1 MSKNKKKEYI
11 TYKTYYQNNND
22 NIFIQD
28 CMNLILKY
36 TTKRFAYLKKHNLL
50 GTYDKD
56 DCDDYRKAQFYEDEN
71 KVEHLILDARYARAI
86 DKSIQAKCD
95 SLIKCKQNN
104 LESKLIKLEQLQ
116 NEFDKAQEKYHNSK
130 VSKYSEKEAY
140 KNLEYKNKVLQK
152 ITSKIETLQYEI
164 NNKIYNGI
172 VFGGKKLFKEQFKEN
187 INFEIWKE
195 KWHNRGNEFECGGS
209 KSENYGNKQFQL
221 KFSKTIKN
229 KHYFDLHVNV
239 PYQLRE
245 KYGSVYILKNIYF
258 PRGNDILKQNHDNN
272 VAYFKDLNNYNNLK
286 KKLEKENKSITGLQK
301 PNIDDYYCDTVS
313 FLIKKH
319 YNGKM
324 GIHAS
329 IPRKIKQVITEDR
342 KGVIGIDIN
351 YDNISLSEINHLGKL
366 LHSKVYKFNFGSNNK
381 SGYREQMI
389 NKAIKEI
396 VLYAKEKKK
405 HLVIENLDFFKTK
418 MKQLKK
424 IDKKYNRMLHSLAYA
439 KIKERIRINCLLQ
452 GVVSKA
458 VDAAY
463 TSMLGK
469 TLYTKKYGI
478 SVHQAAA
485 YVIARRYYK
494 LEEYYEAP
502 KIEFIYKDK
511 SCSLT
516 IPVDI
521 YKKQDVNKKAK
532 TTNFY
537 KELYRWLSSEFK
549 APSRFYKKALTS

>member
-1 MSKNKKKEYI
+1 LSKNKKKEYI

-50 GTYDKD
+50 STYNKD
-56 DCDDYRKAQFYEDEN
+56 DCDDYRKSQFYKDEN

-104 LESKLIKLEQLQ
+104 LESKLIKLKELQ
-116 NEFDKAQEKYHNSK
+116 KEFDKAQEKYHNSK

-152 ITSKIETLQYEI
+152 ITSKIEKLQYEI

-187 INFEIWKE
+187 INFDTWQE

-209 KSENYGNKQFQL
+209 KSENYGNQQFQL
-221 KFSKTIKN
+221 KFSKTIRN

-245 KYGSVYILKNIYF
+245 KYGSVYVLKNIYF

-319 YNGKM
+319 YNGKI

-329 IPRKIKQVITEDR
+329 MPRKIKQVITEDR

-366 LHSKVYKFNFGSNNK
+366 LYSKVYKFNFGSNNK

-452 GVVSKA
+452 GVVSKT

-494 LEEYYEAP
+494 LEEYYEVP

-521 YKKQDVNKKAK
+521 YKKQDVNKKTK

>member
-1 MSKNKKKEYI
+1 LSKNKKKEYI

-50 GTYDKD
+50 GTYNKD
-56 DCDDYRKAQFYEDEN
+56 DCDDYRKSQFYKDEN

-104 LESKLIKLEQLQ
+104 LESKLIKLKELQ
-116 NEFDKAQEKYHNSK
+116 KEFDKAQEKYHNSK

-152 ITSKIETLQYEI
+152 ITSKIEKLQYEI

-187 INFEIWKE
+187 INFDTWQE

-209 KSENYGNKQFQL
+209 KSENYGNQQFQL

-319 YNGKM
+319 YNGKI

-329 IPRKIKQVITEDR
+329 MPRKIKQVITEDR

-366 LHSKVYKFNFGSNNK
+366 LYSKVYKFNFGSNNK

-452 GVVSKA
+452 GVVSKT

-494 LEEYYEAP
+494 LE
-502 KIEFIYKDK
+502 
-511 SCSLT
+511 
-516 IPVDI
+516 
-521 YKKQDVNKKAK
+521 
-532 TTNFY
+532 
-537 KELYRWLSSEFK
+537 
-549 APSRFYKKALTS
+549 

>member
-50 GTYDKD
+50 GTYNKD
-56 DCDDYRKAQFYEDEN
+56 DCDDYRKSQFYKDEN

-104 LESKLIKLEQLQ
+104 LESKLIKLKELQ
-116 NEFDKAQEKYHNSK
+116 KEFDKAQEKYHNSK

-152 ITSKIETLQYEI
+152 ITSKIEKLQYEI

-187 INFEIWKE
+187 INFDTWQE

-209 KSENYGNKQFQL
+209 KSENYGNQQFQL
-221 KFSKTIKN
+221 KFSKTIRN

-245 KYGSVYILKNIYF
+245 KYGSVYVLKNIYF

-319 YNGKM
+319 YNGKI

-329 IPRKIKQVITEDR
+329 MPRKIKQVITEDR

-366 LHSKVYKFNFGSNNK
+366 LYSKVYKFNFGSNNK

-452 GVVSKA
+452 GVVSKT

-494 LEEYYEAP
+494 LEEYYEVP

-521 YKKQDVNKKAK
+521 YKKQDVNKKTK

>member
-50 GTYDKD
+50 GTYNKD
-56 DCDDYRKAQFYEDEN
+56 DCDDYRKSQFYKDEN

-140 KNLEYKNKVLQK
+140 KNLEYKNKALQK

-187 INFEIWKE
+187 INFDTWQE

-209 KSENYGNKQFQL
+209 KSENYGNQQFQL
-221 KFSKTIKN
+221 KFSKTIRN

-245 KYGSVYILKNIYF
+245 KYGSVYVLKNIYF

-319 YNGKM
+319 YNGKI

-329 IPRKIKQVITEDR
+329 MPRKIKQVITEDR

-366 LHSKVYKFNFGSNNK
+366 LYSKVYKFNFGSNNK

-452 GVVSKA
+452 GVVSKT

-494 LEEYYEAP
+494 LEEYYEVP

-521 YKKQDVNKKAK
+521 YKKQDVNKKTK

>member
-50 GTYDKD
+50 GTYNKD
-56 DCDDYRKAQFYEDEN
+56 DCDDYRKSQFYKDEN

-104 LESKLIKLEQLQ
+104 LESKLIKLKELQ
-116 NEFDKAQEKYHNSK
+116 KEFDKAQEKYHNSK

-140 KNLEYKNKVLQK
+140 KNLEYKNKALQK
-152 ITSKIETLQYEI
+152 ITSKIEALQYEI

-187 INFEIWKE
+187 INFDTWQE

-209 KSENYGNKQFQL
+209 KSENYGNQQFQL
-221 KFSKTIKN
+221 KFSKTIRN

-319 YNGKM
+319 YNGKI

-452 GVVSKA
+452 GVVSKT

-494 LEEYYEAP
+494 LEEYYEVP

-521 YKKQDVNKKAK
+521 YKKQDVNKKTK

-549 APSRFYKKALTS
+549 APSRFYKKALIS

>member
-50 GTYDKD
+50 GTYNKD
-56 DCDDYRKAQFYEDEN
+56 DCDDYRKSQFYKDEN

-104 LESKLIKLEQLQ
+104 LESKLIKLKELQ
-116 NEFDKAQEKYHNSK
+116 KEFDKAQEKYHNSK

-140 KNLEYKNKVLQK
+140 KNLEYKNKALQK
-152 ITSKIETLQYEI
+152 ITSKIEALQYEI

-187 INFEIWKE
+187 INFDTWQE

-221 KFSKTIKN
+221 KFSKTIRN

-319 YNGKM
+319 YNGKI

-452 GVVSKA
+452 GVVSKT

-494 LEEYYEAP
+494 LEEYYEVP

-521 YKKQDVNKKAK
+521 YKKQDVNKKTK

>member
-50 GTYDKD
+50 GTYNKD
-56 DCDDYRKAQFYEDEN
+56 DCDDYRKSQFYKDEN

-140 KNLEYKNKVLQK
+140 KNLEYKNKALQK

-187 INFEIWKE
+187 INFDTWQE

-209 KSENYGNKQFQL
+209 KSENYGNQQFQL
-221 KFSKTIKN
+221 KFSKTIRN

-239 PYQLRE
+239 PYQLRK
-245 KYGSVYILKNIYF
+245 KYGNVYILRNIYF

-319 YNGKM
+319 YNGKI

-329 IPRKIKQVITEDR
+329 MPRKIKQVITEDR

-366 LHSKVYKFNFGSNNK
+366 LYSKVYKFNFGSNNK

-452 GVVSKA
+452 GVVSKT

-494 LEEYYEAP
+494 LEEYYEVP

-521 YKKQDVNKKAK
+521 YKKQDVNKKTK

>member
-50 GTYDKD
+50 GTYNKD
-56 DCDDYRKAQFYEDEN
+56 DCDDYRKSQFYKDEN

-104 LESKLIKLEQLQ
+104 LESKLIKLKELQ
-116 NEFDKAQEKYHNSK
+116 KEFDKAQEKYHNSK

-140 KNLEYKNKVLQK
+140 KNLEYKNKALQK
-152 ITSKIETLQYEI
+152 ITSKIEALQYEI

-187 INFEIWKE
+187 INFDTWQE

-209 KSENYGNKQFQL
+209 KSENYGNQQFQL
-221 KFSKTIKN
+221 KFSKTIRN

-319 YNGKM
+319 YNGKI

-452 GVVSKA
+452 GVVSKT

-494 LEEYYEAP
+494 LEEYYEVP

-521 YKKQDVNKKAK
+521 YKKQDVNKKTK

-537 KELYRWLSSEFK
+537 KELYRWLSNEFK
-549 APSRFYKKALTS
+549 APSRFYKKALIS

>member
-50 GTYDKD
+50 GTYNKD
-56 DCDDYRKAQFYEDEN
+56 DCDDYRKSQFYKDEN

-140 KNLEYKNKVLQK
+140 KNLEYKNKALQK

-187 INFEIWKE
+187 INFDTWQE

-221 KFSKTIKN
+221 KFSKTIRN

-245 KYGSVYILKNIYF
+245 KYGSVYVLKNIYF

-319 YNGKM
+319 YNGKI

-452 GVVSKA
+452 GVVSKT

-494 LEEYYEAP
+494 LEEYYEVP

-521 YKKQDVNKKAK
+521 YKKQDVNKKTK

>member
-1 MSKNKKKEYI
+1 MSKKKKKEYI

-22 NIFIQD
+22 NQFIQD

-36 TTKRFAYLKKHNLL
+36 TTKRFANLKKNNLL
-50 GTYDKD
+50 GTYNKK
-56 DCDDYRKAQFYEDEN
+56 DCDDYRKTQFYEDEN
-71 KVEHLILDARYARAI
+71 KNKHLILDTRYARAI
-86 DKSIQAKCD
+86 DISIQAKCD
-95 SLIKCKQNN
+95 SLIKCKQDN

-116 NEFDKAQEKYHNSK
+116 NDFGKAQEKYNNAKISQ
-130 VSKYSEKEAY
+130 YSIDKAY
-140 KNLEYKNKVLQK
+140 RDVEYKNKTLQK
-152 ITSKIETLQYEI
+152 IKSKINKLRFEI
-164 NNKIYNGI
+164 ENKIYNGI

-187 INFEIWKE
+187 VNFETWKE

-229 KHYFDLHVNV
+229 KHYFDLHINV

-245 KYGSVYILKNIYF
+245 KYGNVYILKNIYF
-258 PRGNDILKQNHDNN
+258 PRGNEILKQNYDNHKN
-272 VAYFKDLNNYNNLK
+272 YLNDLSNY
-286 KKLEKENKSITGLQK
+286 KKLKRQLENQNKSITGLQK
-301 PNIDDYYCDTVS
+301 PNIEDYDCHSVS

-319 YNGKM
+319 YNGKI

-329 IPRKIKQVITEDR
+329 IPRKIKQKVTNDT

-366 LHSKVYKFNFGSNNK
+366 IHSRVYKFNFGSNNK

-389 NKAIKEI
+389 NKAIKDI

-405 HLVIENLDFFKTK
+405 HLVVENLDFFKTK
-418 MKQLKK
+418 MKQLKN

-439 KIKERIRINCLLQ
+439 KIKERIHINCLLY
-452 GVVSKA
+452 GVVSKT
-458 VDAAY
+458 VNAAY

-494 LEEYYEAP
+494 LEEYYEVP

-521 YKKQDVNKKAK
+521 YKKQDVNKKTK

-537 KELYRWLSSEFK
+537 KELYRWLSNEFK
-549 APSRFYKKALTS
+549 APSRFYQKALIS

>member
-50 GTYDKD
+50 GTYNKD
-56 DCDDYRKAQFYEDEN
+56 DCDDYRKSQFYKDEN

-104 LESKLIKLEQLQ
+104 LESKLIKLKELQ
-116 NEFDKAQEKYHNSK
+116 KEFDKAQEKYHNSK

-140 KNLEYKNKVLQK
+140 KNLEYKNKALQK
-152 ITSKIETLQYEI
+152 ITSKIEALQYEI

-187 INFEIWKE
+187 INFDTWQE

-209 KSENYGNKQFQL
+209 KSENYGNQQFQL
-221 KFSKTIKN
+221 KFSKTIRN

-319 YNGKM
+319 YNGKI

-452 GVVSKA
+452 GVVSKT

-478 SVHQAAA
+478 SVHQASA

-494 LEEYYEAP
+494 LEEYYEVP

-521 YKKQDVNKKAK
+521 YKKQDVNKKTK

>member
-50 GTYDKD
+50 GTYNKD
-56 DCDDYRKAQFYEDEN
+56 DCDDYRKSQFYKDEN

-140 KNLEYKNKVLQK
+140 KNLEYKNKALQK

-187 INFEIWKE
+187 INFDTWQE

-209 KSENYGNKQFQL
+209 KSENYGNQQFQL
-221 KFSKTIKN
+221 KFSKTIRN

-239 PYQLRE
+239 PYQLRK
-245 KYGSVYILKNIYF
+245 KYGNVYILRNIYF

-319 YNGKM
+319 YNGKI

-452 GVVSKA
+452 GVVSKT

-494 LEEYYEAP
+494 LEEYYEVP

-521 YKKQDVNKKAK
+521 YKKQDVNKKTK

>member
-50 GTYDKD
+50 GTYNKD
-56 DCDDYRKAQFYEDEN
+56 DCDDYRKSQFYKDEN

-140 KNLEYKNKVLQK
+140 KNLEYKNKALQK

-187 INFEIWKE
+187 INFDTWQE

-209 KSENYGNKQFQL
+209 KSENYGNQQFQL

-319 YNGKM
+319 YNGKI

-329 IPRKIKQVITEDR
+329 MPRKIKQVITEDR

-452 GVVSKA
+452 GVVSKT

-494 LEEYYEAP
+494 LEEYYEIP

-521 YKKQDVNKKAK
+521 YKKQDVNKKTK

-537 KELYRWLSSEFK
+537 KELYRWLSNEFK
-549 APSRFYKKALTS
+549 APSKFYKKALTS

>member
-50 GTYDKD
+50 STYNKD
-56 DCDDYRKAQFYEDEN
+56 DCDDYRKSQFYKDEN

-104 LESKLIKLEQLQ
+104 LESKLIKLKELQ
-116 NEFDKAQEKYHNSK
+116 KEFDKAQEKYHNSK

-152 ITSKIETLQYEI
+152 ITSKIEKLQYEI

-187 INFEIWKE
+187 INFDTWQE

-209 KSENYGNKQFQL
+209 KSENYGNQQFQL
-221 KFSKTIKN
+221 KFSKTIRN

-245 KYGSVYILKNIYF
+245 KYGSVYVLKNIYF

-319 YNGKM
+319 YNGKI

-329 IPRKIKQVITEDR
+329 MPRKIKQVITEDR

-366 LHSKVYKFNFGSNNK
+366 LYSKVYKFNFGSNNK

-452 GVVSKA
+452 GVVSKT

-494 LEEYYEAP
+494 LEEYYEVP

-521 YKKQDVNKKAK
+521 YKKQDVNKKTK

>member
-50 GTYDKD
+50 GTYNKD
-56 DCDDYRKAQFYEDEN
+56 DCDDYRKSQFYKDEN

-104 LESKLIKLEQLQ
+104 LESKLIKLKELQ
-116 NEFDKAQEKYHNSK
+116 KEFDKAQEKYHNSK

-140 KNLEYKNKVLQK
+140 KNLEYKNKALQK
-152 ITSKIETLQYEI
+152 ITSKIEALQYEI

-187 INFEIWKE
+187 INFDTWQE

-221 KFSKTIKN
+221 KFSKTIRN

-319 YNGKM
+319 YNGKI

-366 LHSKVYKFNFGSNNK
+366 LYSKVYKFNFGSNNK

-452 GVVSKA
+452 GVVSKT

-478 SVHQAAA
+478 SVHQASA

-494 LEEYYEAP
+494 LEEYYEVP

-521 YKKQDVNKKAK
+521 YKKQDVNKKTK